1 MKHIFS
7 SIIAILLALSLP
19 AQSLEGHWEGYITQD
34 GKPDTFYYQVDI
46 AQQGQSVSG
55 ESFSRTP
62 DGANTARFQ
71 FTGYW
76 DGNELALQELKQ
88 LEPKSPKWCLKYANL
103 RFRKTATMDH
113 LEGTWK
119 SDGCTP
125 GQMVLRKRTAVL
137 ETADEELPVT
147 FTGKWTGSLS
157 QSDRDYGFYFEM
169 DLQPR
174 SRGQSYIVSEDNG
187 GSAFHN
193 LEWRYDSLF
202 RHFSF
207 KELEVAS
214 KTDPSW
220 PWCIKS
226 GALNYRREASRIVL
240 EGEWSGFIEGRDMET
255 GACASGTIYLEKP
268 IMRRSTVRAQAI
280 VQEPYELESKRKINV
295 ARVLEVQNDKI
306 KIKVWDNGTVDGDVV
321 TLFLN
326 GQRILHNFRVTK
338 HKYGIPVTLEENDNF
353 LILHAED
360 LGSISP
366 NTVAVA
372 VDDGVKEQIIILS
385 SNLDESGAVMI
396 RKFRVKD

>member
-1 MKHIFS
+1 MMKYIFS
-7 SIIAILLALSLP
+7 TITAMLLALSLP

-34 GKPDTFYYQVDI
+34 GKPDTFFYQVDI
-46 AQQGQSVSG
+46 VQQGESISG
-55 ESFSRTP
+55 ESFSRTA
-62 DGANTARFQ
+62 DGVHTARFQ

-76 DGNELALQELKQ
+76 NGAELALQELKQ
-88 LEPKSPKWCLKYANL
+88 LEPQKPKWCLKYANL
-103 RFRKTATMDH
+103 RLRKTATMDH
-113 LEGTWK
+113 LEGSWK

-125 GQMVLRKRTAVL
+125 GQMVLRRRTATQ
-137 ETADEELPVT
+137 ETVDEELPVT

-174 SRGQSYIVSEDNG
+174 SKGQSYIVSEDNG

-214 KTDPSW
+214 KTDASW

-226 GALNYRREASRIVL
+226 GVLNYRREANRIVL
-240 EGEWSGFIEGRDMET
+240 EGEWNGFIEGRDQET
-255 GACASGTIYLEKP
+255 APCASGSIYLEKP
-268 IMRRSTVRAQAI
+268 ILRRSTVRAQAI
-280 VQEPYELESKRKINV
+280 VQQPYETESKRKVKI
-295 ARVLEVQNDKI
+295 ARVLEVENDRI
-306 KIKVWDNGTVDGDVV
+306 RIRVWDNGTVDGDVA

-326 GQRILHNFRVTK
+326 GQRILHDYRVTK
-338 HKYGIPVTLEENDNF
+338 HRMAIPVTLEENDNF
-353 LILHAED
+353 LILHAES

-366 NTVAVA
+366 NTVAVS

-396 RKFRVKD
+396 RKFRVK

>member
-1 MKHIFS
+1 MKYIFS
-7 SIIAILLALSLP
+7 IIAAILLALSSSGQP
-19 AQSLEGHWEGYITQD
+19 IDGHWEGYITQD
-34 GKPDTFYYQVDI
+34 GKKDTFYYQVDL
-46 AQQGQSVSG
+46 QVDGQAVNG
-55 ESFSRTP
+55 EALSRTP

-71 FTGYW
+71 FTGFW
-76 DGNELALQELKQ
+76 DGKELTLQEVRQ
-88 LEPKSPKWCLKYANL
+88 LEPKTPKWCLKYASL
-103 RFRKTATMDH
+103 RFRQTATMAH
-113 LEGTWK
+113 LEGAWK
-119 SDGCTP
+119 SEGCTP
-125 GQMVLRKRTAVL
+125 GQMVLRKRTASI
-137 ETADEELPVT
+137 EKNDEELPLT

-174 SRGQSYIVSEDNG
+174 AKGQSYIVSEDNG
-187 GSAFHN
+187 GSAYHS

-207 KELEVAS
+207 KELEVSS
-214 KTDPSW
+214 KTDPNW

-226 GALNYRREASRIVL
+226 GALNYRREANRVVL

-268 IMRRSTVRAQAI
+268 ILHRSTARAQAI
-280 VQEPYELESKRKINV
+280 VQEPYEMESKRKIKI
-295 ARVLEVQNDKI
+295 ARVLEVENEKI
-306 KIKVWDNGTVDGDVV
+306 KIKVWDNGTVDGDIV

-326 GQRILHNFRVTK
+326 GQRILHNFRVSK
-338 HKYGIPVTLEENDNF
+338 NKMAIPVTLEENDNF

-360 LGSISP
+360 LGAISP
-366 NTVAVA
+366 NTVAVS

-396 RKFRVKD
+396 RKFRVK